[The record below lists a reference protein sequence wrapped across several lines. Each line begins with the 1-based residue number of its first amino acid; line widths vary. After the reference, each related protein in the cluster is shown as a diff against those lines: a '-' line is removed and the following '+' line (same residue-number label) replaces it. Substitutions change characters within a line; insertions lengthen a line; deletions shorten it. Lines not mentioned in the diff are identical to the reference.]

1 MAMHE
6 TSTNPSQTIL
16 DYDVRRVHELTE
28 ELRTDDSFWGG
39 GAAGRWSTPQ
49 VVPHPHMGSGS
60 TNWSRWVLKFK
71 SEDTKSEGRKVRM
84 DLRRVKG
91 QG

>member
-1 MAMHE
+1 MHE

-16 DYDVRRVHELTE
+16 DHNVRRVHELTE

-39 GAAGRWSTPQ
+39 AAGRWNTPQ

-60 TNWSRWVLKFK
+60 TNWSGWVLKFK

-84 DLRRVKG
+84 DLRQVKG